1 MEIVPFTTMGVLAF
15 GDSRAVAREK
25 LGSDFSTFE
34 KVVGAGETDSFDDL
48 GMHLYYSDTGQL
60 EFVEAFDYYS
70 DTGQLEF
77 VEAFDP
83 AEVVFRGVGFLG
95 SDLNSVIP
103 SMGLLAF
110 TPTEDDIGV
119 KFESAGI
126 ALTAPAG
133 VVEGVAAYRKGYYD
147 S

>member
-60 EFVEAFDYYS
+60 EFVEAFD
-70 DTGQLEF
+70 
-77 VEAFDP
+77 P

-103 SMGLLAF
+103 SMGLLGF

>member
-1 MEIVPFTTMGVLAF
+1 MEIVPFTTIGVLAF

-48 GMHLYYSDTGQL
+48 GMHL
-60 EFVEAFDYYS
+60 YYS

>member
-1 MEIVPFTTMGVLAF
+1 MEIVPFTTIGVLAF

-60 EFVEAFDYYS
+60 EFVEAFD
-70 DTGQLEF
+70 
-77 VEAFDP
+77 P

-103 SMGLLAF
+103 SMGLLGF

>member
-1 MEIVPFTTMGVLAF
+1 MRDKSTAIVPFTTIGVLAF

-60 EFVEAFDYYS
+60 EFVEAFD
-70 DTGQLEF
+70 
-77 VEAFDP
+77 P

-103 SMGLLAF
+103 SMGLLGF

-119 KFESAGI
+119 KFESADI